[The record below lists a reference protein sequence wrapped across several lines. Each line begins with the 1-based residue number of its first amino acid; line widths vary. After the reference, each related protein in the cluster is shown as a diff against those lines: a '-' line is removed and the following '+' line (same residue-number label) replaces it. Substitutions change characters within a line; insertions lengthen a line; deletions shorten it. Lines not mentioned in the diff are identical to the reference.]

1 VIRRGKRT
9 IVTPEHVEV
18 RLTPAGLGSRFIALL
33 VDAALTLSASGLLSI
48 LLVPTLPEGLG
59 YALWATASFV
69 LTWGYH
75 VFFEVFRNG
84 RSPGKAL
91 VGLRVVDGR
100 GLALSV
106 GQSFVRNVLRVLD
119 FAPAFYGLGALVIQ
133 LDPHR
138 RRLGDLAADTMV
150 VAEGRSPLSQAERAL
165 MRGFDSLRSPQ
176 IVRRIRHRVGVEE
189 RELLTTLCVRSE
201 GLEPRARFD
210 LFDEVARHYGDKL
223 EISEE
228 TLSGEN
234 LVRGLV
240 AVLTEDRRARRRS

>member
-1 VIRRGKRT
+1 M
-9 IVTPEHVEV
+9 TPEHVEV
-18 RLTPAGLGSRFIALL
+18 RLTPGGLGSRFIALL
-33 VDAALTLSASGLLSI
+33 VDAALTLAISGLLSS

-75 VFFEVFRNG
+75 VFFELSRNG

-119 FAPAFYGLGALVIQ
+119 FAPAFYGIGALVVQ

-150 VAEGRSPLSQAERAL
+150 VAEGRNPLSQAERLL
-165 MRGFDSLRSPQ
+165 MRGFQSLRSPQ
-176 IVRRIRHRVGVEE
+176 ALRRIRHRVGVEE
-189 RELLTTLCVRSE
+189 REFLTALCARSA

-210 LFDEVARHYGDKL
+210 LFDEVARHYREKL

-234 LVRGLV
+234 LVRGIV
-240 AVLTEDRRARRRS
+240 AIVAEDRGARRRS